1 MSKSGYLQRRTDVQ
15 NAVMRAAERLT
26 EQFMEDTLEVTLHR
40 KGYGFKRVCDI
51 LELWQE
57 VRKEYAVAL
66 TPSDVE
72 ADVAQDHMDSEIQ
85 SICKDEM
92 QIQPF
97 VERYP
102 ELKKISYE
110 AKRCGKR

>member
-1 MSKSGYLQRRTDVQ
+1 MSKNGYLQRRSDAQ

-26 EQFMEDTLEVTLHR
+26 EQFMEDTLEVALHR

-57 VRKEYAVAL
+57 VRNEYAKAL
-66 TPSDVE
+66 TPSHAE
-72 ADVAQDHMDSEIQ
+72 ADVAQDHMDEEIQ
-85 SICKDEM
+85 AICKDEF

-110 AKRCGKR
+110 AKRCGKK